1 MKRPTARHKHIGTH
15 KESTLTES
23 VAGDRAWLVETLEQL
38 VEDDLSGVDP
48 TADLS
53 DYGLDSIRAFELV
66 QKLRAVSPDVQF
78 ADIAENLTL
87 DGLADVM
94 GAGE

>member
-1 MKRPTARHKHIGTH
+1 M
-15 KESTLTES
+15 TES
-23 VAGDRAWLVETLEQL
+23 VAGERAWLVETLEQL